1 MEAANYYCYCVCCL
15 LFAVCV
21 LVLVFGVGVLIGL
34 DIFWCTVARA
44 ARRARE
50 YVDRYYLVDKYH
62 TTKGEDADIGGHL
75 RIFAVI
81 EDKKGRPERAVKLA
95 ANFGDGESMKAHCDF
110 LQGDISVRI
119 N

>member
-1 MEAANYYCYCVCCL
+1 MGAANYYCYCVCCL
-15 LFAVCV
+15 LFVVCV
-21 LVLVFGVGVLIGL
+21 CVWCWCFSLV
-34 DIFWCTVARA
+34 A

-95 ANFGDGESMKAHCDF
+95 ANFGDGDSMKAHCDF